1 MKELV
6 DGVWEMPA
14 EELVDGLLS
23 TILTGSTTILVF
35 LVVVLVVLKTAEHIW
50 KRGSK

>member
-14 EELVDGLLS
+14 EELLDGFLS
-23 TILTGSTTILVF
+23 TSLAVSTTILVLL
-35 LVVVLVVLKTAEHIW
+35 LVGLVVLKAADHFL
-50 KRGSK
+50 KRGKR